1 MVKQNNEKNR
11 IKNSL
16 TIEQVFDFVA
26 DLGGEPQ
33 MANGYFIA
41 QTICHNPPGVGS
53 HKLFYYENT
62 RLFKCFTEC
71 EGGAF
76 DIFDLTTR
84 AKQTTGEK
92 RPVQDENGEVV
103 YRDWT
108 LYDSIW
114 FVAKYFGIP
123 LEREQP
129 EGFAGLYISLPD
141 WDVLKR
147 YEIEDIQAQQRVE
160 LATFDDGFLKN
171 YPHPHI
177 EPWENEGITYEVM
190 QETGIAYDPYACGII
205 IPHYDIFGRLIG
217 IRERTLVKD
226 LEEDGKYKPATLMN
240 GTMFNHPL
248 GFSLY
253 NLNNSK
259 DNISKIKK
267 AIVFES
273 EKSTLLFRSYFGGD
287 ADISVATCGSSF
299 TLAQFNLLRNLGVEE
314 IVIAFDKQF
323 KEAND
328 DEFNRWTKK
337 LEAIHDKYKNYV
349 LISFIFDAQGKYLNY
364 KDAPVDQGKE
374 KFLKLFKERITL

>member
-1 MVKQNNEKNR
+1 MSGNAEKTR

-33 MANGYFIA
+33 MANGYFVA

-84 AKQTTGEK
+84 AKQTMGEK

-240 GTMFNHPL
+240 GMMFNHPL

-259 DNISKIKK
+259 KAISQFKK
-267 AIVFES
+267 AIVFEG
-273 EKSTLLFRSYFGGD
+273 EKSTLLYASYFGEES
-287 ADISVATCGSSF
+287 DISVACCGS
-299 TLAQFNLLRNLGVEE
+299 NLINYQVKLLLSLGVRE
-314 IVIAFDKQF
+314 IIIAFDKQF
-323 KEAND
+323 QKIGDNEWQKWVIKLKTLYNKYGSYVNISYMFD
-328 DEFNRWTKK
+328 KNNLLEYKSSPIDEGK
-337 LEAIHDKYKNYV
+337 DK
-349 LISFIFDAQGKYLNY
+349 FIQ
-364 KDAPVDQGKE
+364 
-374 KFLKLFKERITL
+374 LFKNRITIE

>member
-1 MVKQNNEKNR
+1 MSGNAEKNR

-33 MANGYFIA
+33 MANGYFVA

-141 WDVLKR
+141 WDILKR

-177 EPWENEGITYEVM
+177 EPWENEGITYE
-190 QETGIAYDPYACGII
+190 EIYWAYTGCPCHPDSRWIA
-205 IPHYDIFGRLIG
+205 
-217 IRERTLVKD
+217 
-226 LEEDGKYKPATLMN
+226 
-240 GTMFNHPL
+240 
-248 GFSLY
+248 
-253 NLNNSK
+253 
-259 DNISKIKK
+259 
-267 AIVFES
+267 VF
-273 EKSTLLFRSYFGGD
+273 
-287 ADISVATCGSSF
+287 
-299 TLAQFNLLRNLGVEE
+299 
-314 IVIAFDKQF
+314 
-323 KEAND
+323 
-328 DEFNRWTKK
+328 
-337 LEAIHDKYKNYV
+337 
-349 LISFIFDAQGKYLNY
+349 
-364 KDAPVDQGKE
+364 P
-374 KFLKLFKERITL
+374 